1 MNTVTR
7 KRFSIQE
14 YHQLIEL
21 GFFSP
26 SPRVELIRGEIFTMV
41 AKGTAHTACC
51 TKLIREL
58 GKLLADKAILRCQ
71 DPIVLPSASEP
82 EPDFTIA
89 KNKSDDYLSCHPQP
103 EDIFLVIEVAD
114 SSLNYDQ
121 ETKLALY
128 GESNILDYWIVN
140 LLDEQLQTYS
150 QPYQKRNGEYGYLN
164 QQIFLPN
171 QQINLPGFPS
181 LILDLNRIFHS
192 KDNS

>member
-7 KRFSIQE
+7 KRFSLQE

-26 SPRVELIRGEIFTMV
+26 SPRVELIRGEIFTMA

-51 TKLIREL
+51 TKLMREL
-58 GKLLADKAILRCQ
+58 GKLLADQAILRCQ

-89 KNKSDDYLSCHPQP
+89 KNRSDDYLSGHPQP
-103 EDIFLVIEVAD
+103 KDIFLLIEVAD

-121 ETKLALY
+121 ETKLVLY
-128 GESNILDYWIVN
+128 GESNILDYWIVD

-164 QQIFLPN
+164 QQIFLSN
-171 QQINLPGFPS
+171 QQVNLPGFPD
-181 LILDLNRIFHS
+181 LALDLNKVFP
-192 KDNS
+192 

>member
-7 KRFSIQE
+7 KRFSLQE

-26 SPRVELIRGEIFTMV
+26 SPKVELIRGEIFTMA

-58 GKLLADKAILRCQ
+58 GKLLVDNAILRCQ
-71 DPIVLPSASEP
+71 DPIILPSASEP

-89 KNKSDDYLSCHPQP
+89 KNRSDDYLSCHPQP
-103 EDIFLVIEVAD
+103 EDILLLIEVAD
-114 SSLNYDQ
+114 SSLSYDQ

-128 GESNILDYWIVN
+128 GESNILDYWIFN

-150 QPYQKRNGEYGYLN
+150 QPYQKSNGKFGYLN
-164 QQIFLPN
+164 QKIFLPN
-171 QQINLPGFPS
+171 QHINLPGFPD
-181 LILDLNRIFHS
+181 LILDLNKIFPS
-192 KDNS
+192 KANS

>member
-7 KRFSIQE
+7 KRFSLQE

-26 SPRVELIRGEIFTMV
+26 SPKVELIRGEIFTMA

-58 GKLLADKAILRCQ
+58 GKLLVDNAILRCQ
-71 DPIVLPSASEP
+71 DPIILPSASEP

-89 KNKSDDYLSCHPQP
+89 KNRGDDYLSCHPQP
-103 EDIFLVIEVAD
+103 EDILLLIEVAD
-114 SSLNYDQ
+114 SSLSYDQ

-128 GESNILDYWIVN
+128 GESNILDYWIFN

-150 QPYQKRNGEYGYLN
+150 QPYQKSNGKFGYLN
-164 QQIFLPN
+164 QKIFLPN
-171 QQINLPGFPS
+171 QHINLPGFPD
-181 LILDLNRIFHS
+181 LILDLNKIFPS
-192 KDNS
+192 KANS

>member
-7 KRFSIQE
+7 KCFSLQE

-21 GFFSP
+21 GFFSS
-26 SPRVELIRGEIFTMV
+26 SPRVELIRGDIFTMA

-71 DPIVLPSASEP
+71 DPIFLPSASEP

-89 KNKSDDYLSCHPQP
+89 KNRGDDYLSCHPQP
-103 EDIFLVIEVAD
+103 EDILLLIEVAD
-114 SSLNYDQ
+114 SSLSYDQ

-128 GESNILDYWIVN
+128 GESNILDYWIFN

-150 QPYQKRNGEYGYLN
+150 QPYQRRNGKYGYLN
-164 QQIFLPN
+164 QQIFLPS
-171 QQINLPGFPS
+171 QHVHLPSFS
-181 LILDLNRIFHS
+181 DLILDLNKVFPS
-192 KDNS
+192 KANS